1 MKTLKLA
8 IFALAAAML
17 TGCGFGGTNDEPV
30 TAAPAPVTTPTTIPA
45 TASASTPATT
55 SATIPATTTTT
66 AAAAPVS
73 AKRQEYIQAPGAHIN
88 ASAFLNAL
96 VDSGCQIDN
105 AEYKEVKRGGAIKV
119 VCSKTVDALNVE
131 LDDL

>member
-30 TAAPAPVTTPTTIPA
+30 TAAPAPVTTPTTTPA

-55 SATIPATTTTT
+55 SATIPATTT
-66 AAAAPVS
+66 AVAAPVS

>member
-1 MKTLKLA
+1 MNTFKLS
-8 IFALAAAML
+8 IIALAAAML

-30 TAAPAPVTTPTTIPA
+30 TAAPAPVTTPTTTPTPTATPTTATTTA
-45 TASASTPATT
+45 TAATPATT
-55 SATIPATTTTT
+55 T
-66 AAAAPVS
+66 AAPVS
-73 AKRQEYIQAPGAHIN
+73 AKRQEDIQTSGAHIN

-96 VDSGCQIDN
+96 VDSGCQIDH

>member
-30 TAAPAPVTTPTTIPA
+30 TAAPAPVTTPTTTPA

-55 SATIPATTTTT
+55 SATIPATTT

-131 LDDL
+131 LEDL